1 MARQYGVSNIN
12 SFANLYADIEKS
24 INAIQAENVQ
34 WKKIVIMVQTN
45 AAAKENLKRL
55 KEKSLVSES
64 K

>member
-1 MARQYGVSNIN
+1 MTRQYGVSNIN